1 MLTDVQLAQI
11 MRHASR
17 LRRAQCLEPLNDAM
31 AAHQIDANLRRAA
44 AFVAQL
50 GHESGELQFLEELW
64 GPTAAQRRYEP
75 PSDLARRLGNAHPGD
90 GRRFKGRG
98 PIQITGRANYARYG
112 ELLGLDLVGQPE
124 QAADPVVGFRIA
136 GLFWERN
143 GLNALADAG
152 QFDEITRRI
161 NGGQNG
167 ADDRRRLYALALD
180 VLRGSLPDMAAGPV
194 QATRR
199 GGKAGARRA
208 APAMAAEA
216 LTRGWEFIA
225 EAAPDDE
232 PTDQKASGKRRR
244 GQANAATKK
253 EAAGA
258 GPARRLDARPDTLDF
273 RDQMYTPTL
282 IEVPL
287 HVPLGD
293 YLECNVPI
301 LDQGAEGACT
311 GYGLATVAHY
321 LLLRRRVVPDATPVS
336 PRMMYELA
344 RRYDEWPGEDYS
356 GSSARGAMKGWHK
369 HGVCSESLYPSG
381 VVKVGKKAVKSAS
394 KGSPAEGGLND
405 ERVVDALR
413 RPLGAYFRVNHKD
426 LVAMHSAIAEVG
438 VLYATC
444 TVHEGWSHV
453 GADGEIQQSSAILG
467 GHAFAIVAYDERG
480 FWIQNSWGPAWGR
493 SGFGL
498 LSYDDWLENGTDV
511 WVARL
516 GAPVTL
522 RRPESTA
529 TVHATTA
536 AQSVSYSY
544 ADLRPHIISVGNNG
558 ALKAG
563 GDYGS
568 TTDELQR
575 VFDEDIPRVTGGW
588 AVPRILLYAH
598 GGLVGEQAAVQR
610 LAEYRPLLLDGEVYP
625 LAFIWRSDYWTTI
638 TNILR
643 DAVNRRKPEGGLD
656 AAKDFML
663 DRLDDALEPLARTLT
678 GKSAWSE
685 MKQNALAAS
694 DNGGAAEQV
703 ADLLVALRKRL
714 PALEVHMVGHS
725 AGSILLAPLVSLL
738 GARKIPVKSCTLWAP
753 ACQVEL
759 FKEHYASA
767 LEKKKVEKMAIFA
780 LTDKAERDDNCG
792 RIYNKSLLYLV
803 SNAFEDPA
811 RIPLFRDGC
820 PILGMERFIDRT
832 LMQQLGVDLVLAPNT
847 EPDDSLSASG
857 ATHHGDFDDDKRT
870 VMATFRR
877 IAQASAKK
885 AASKAAAAARVKTKR
900 IKDGEQPTVTVA
912 PTFNRSESSMRD
924 QRQLIDLR
932 TKAL

>member
-1 MLTDVQLAQI
+1 MLTDIQIAQI
-11 MRHASR
+11 MRHASPR
-17 LRRAQCLEPLNDAM
+17 RRAQCLGPLNDAM
-31 AAHQIDANLRRAA
+31 AAHQIDANLQRAA

-64 GPTAAQRRYEP
+64 GPTTAQQRYEP
-75 PSDLARRLGNAHPGD
+75 PSELARKLGNTQPGD

-124 QAADPVVGFRIA
+124 QAADPVVGFQIA

-167 ADDRRRLYALALD
+167 ADDRWRLYRLALE
-180 VLRGSLPDMAAGPV
+180 VLRGSLPDAVAGPV
-194 QATRR
+194 QATQR
-199 GGKAGARRA
+199 GAKAGAKRA
-208 APAMAAEA
+208 TPAVASEALSLGREFIVEAASDAPAV
-216 LTRGWEFIA
+216 
-225 EAAPDDE
+225 
-232 PTDQKASGKRRR
+232 QKASGKRDT
-244 GQANAATKK
+244 GKANAATGKG
-253 EAAGA
+253 GA
-258 GPARRLDARPDTLDF
+258 GTSPARKLDARPDTLDF

-282 IEVPL
+282 IEVPT
-287 HVPLGD
+287 HVSLGE
-293 YLECNVPI
+293 YLECEVPI

-321 LLLRRRVVPDATPVS
+321 LLLRRRVVPDATAVS
-336 PRMMYELA
+336 PRMMYDLA

-381 VVKVGKKAVKSAS
+381 ATRVGKKAAKLATQDL
-394 KGSPAEGGLND
+394 GGLND
-405 ERVVDALR
+405 ERVADALR

-453 GADGEIQQSSAILG
+453 GADGAITQSSSILG

-480 FWIQNSWGPAWGR
+480 FWIQNSWGPGWGR

-498 LSYDDWLENGTDV
+498 LSYDDWLVNGTDV

-522 RRPESTA
+522 RRAESTA
-529 TVHATTA
+529 AVHTTA
-536 AQSVSYSY
+536 AAQSASYSY

-558 ALKAG
+558 VLKAG

-568 TTDELQR
+568 STEELQR

-598 GGLVGEQAAVQR
+598 GGLVGEKAAVQR
-610 LAEYRPLLLDGEVYP
+610 LAEYRPSLLGGEVYP
-625 LAFIWRSDYWTTI
+625 LAFIWRSDYWTTV

-643 DAVNRRKPEGGLD
+643 DAVSRRKPEGALD

-663 DRLDDALEPLARTLT
+663 DRLDDALEPLARTLS

-685 MKQNALAAS
+685 MKQNAMAAS
-694 DNGGAAEQV
+694 DKGGAAEQV
-703 ADLLVALRKRL
+703 ADLLLALRKRL
-714 PALEVHMVGHS
+714 PTLEVHMVGHS

-738 GARKIPVKSCTLWAP
+738 GARGIPVKSCTLWAP
-753 ACQVEL
+753 ACRVEL
-759 FKEHYASA
+759 FNQHYAPA
-767 LEKKKVEKMAIFA
+767 LKAKKIEKMSIFA
-780 LTDKAERDDNCG
+780 LTDKAEQDDNCG

-803 SNAFEDPA
+803 SNAFEDQA
-811 RIPLFRDGC
+811 RIPLFRDGR
-820 PILGMERFIDRT
+820 PILGMERFIDLD
-832 LMQQLGVDLVLAPNT
+832 LMRQLGVDLVLAPNT
-847 EPDDSLSASG
+847 EPDDSLSASS
-857 ATHHGDFDDDKRT
+857 ATHHGDFDDDQRT

-877 IAQASAKK
+877 IAQASAKE
-885 AASKAAAAARVKTKR
+885 AVSKGATATRVQTKR
-900 IKDGEQPTVTVA
+900 IKDHELPKMV

-924 QRQLIDLR
+924 QRQFIDLR
-932 TKAL
+932 TKAI

>member
-1 MLTDVQLAQI
+1 MLTDIQLAQV
-11 MRHASR
+11 MRHASQR
-17 LRRAQCLEPLNDAM
+17 RRAQCLGPLNTAM
-31 AAHQIDANLRRAA
+31 ADHQIDANLRRAA

-64 GPTAAQRRYEP
+64 GPTAAQQRYEP
-75 PSDLARRLGNAHPGD
+75 PSDLARKLGNTHPGD
-90 GRRFKGRG
+90 GHRFKGRG

-124 QAADPVVGFRIA
+124 QAADPVVGFQIA

-143 GLNALADAG
+143 GLNALADSD

-167 ADDRRRLYALALD
+167 ADDRRRLYALALE
-180 VLRGSLPDMAAGPV
+180 VLRGSLPDAAAGPQ
-194 QATRR
+194 QAARR

-208 APAMAAEA
+208 APAMAAES
-216 LTRGWEFIA
+216 LPRGWESI
-225 EAAPDDE
+225 EQAAPE
-232 PTDQKASGKRRR
+232 ASADRKERGTRRR
-244 GQANAATKK
+244 GQANAATGKG
-253 EAAGA
+253 GA
-258 GPARRLDARPDTLDF
+258 GPVPARLLDARPDTLDF
-273 RDQMYTPTL
+273 RDQMYIPTL
-282 IEVPL
+282 IEVPT
-287 HVPLGD
+287 HVSLGD
-293 YLECNVPI
+293 YLECKVPV

-381 VVKVGKKAVKSAS
+381 VVRAS
-394 KGSPAEGGLND
+394 KKTAKPASQDSTAGRGLND

-444 TVHEGWSHV
+444 TVHEGWSRV
-453 GADGEIQQSSAILG
+453 GADGMITQSSAILG

-480 FWIQNSWGPAWGR
+480 FWIQNSWGRDWGR
-493 SGFGL
+493 SGFCL

-516 GAPVTL
+516 GAPVAL
-522 RRPESTA
+522 RRAESTA

-536 AQSVSYSY
+536 AQSAGYSY

-558 ALKAG
+558 TLKAG

-568 TTDELQR
+568 TAEELQR
-575 VFDEDIPRVTGGW
+575 VFDEDIPRVAGGW

-598 GGLVGEQAAVQR
+598 GGLVSEQAAVQR
-610 LAEYRPLLLDGEVYP
+610 LAEYRPSLLGGEVYP

-643 DAVNRRKPEGGLD
+643 DAVGRRKPEGVLD
-656 AAKDFML
+656 DAKDFML

-694 DNGGAAEQV
+694 DKGGAAEQV
-703 ADLLVALRKRL
+703 VDLLLALRKRL
-714 PALEVHMVGHS
+714 PALEVHLVGHS

-738 GARKIPVKSCTLWAP
+738 GARNIPVKTCALWAP

-759 FKEHYASA
+759 FNQHYAPA
-767 LEKKKVEKMAIFA
+767 LKAKKVEKMAIFA
-780 LTDKAERDDNCG
+780 LTDKAEKDDNCG

-803 SNAFEDPA
+803 SNAFEDQA
-811 RIPLFRDGC
+811 RIPLFRDGH
-820 PILGMERFIDRT
+820 PILGMERFIDRA
-832 LMQQLGVDLVLAPNT
+832 LMQKLGVDLVLAPNT
-847 EPDDSLSASG
+847 EPDDSPSASS
-857 ATHHGDFDDDKRT
+857 ATHHGDFDDDQRT

-877 IAQASAKK
+877 IAQASTKK
-885 AASKAAAAARVKTKR
+885 AGSKGSAAARAKAKPT
-900 IKDGEQPTVTVA
+900 KDGELPKVA
-912 PTFNRSESSMRD
+912 PIFNRSESSMRD
-924 QRQLIDLR
+924 QRRLIDLR